1 MIYFVMNITVF
12 YYSTDKEQRYDAELR
27 LAFNV
32 LSKLRKAT
40 AEKLER
46 DRNKIFSICQN
57 VRRLRIAGSV
67 TSLVG
72 GGLAVVGLGLIPV
85 TFGGSVA
92 LSVIGAGVGVAGGAV
107 TIASTVTDKVMSKHK
122 LKQAKAII
130 DIDRQLTEQVNEIL
144 MERYVSIAIRENPAA
159 SREEAVAVV
168 LQSRQ
173 LVRFGAVTANAAT
186 SGVQVARS
194 ALHGSVFALRVTG
207 SAARGIAIVGGVVTF
222 LTVPLDLGELIYNS
236 VKLYNRSDTK
246 AIRWFDEQLGLLH
259 ATLEEIENMLQ
270 TQNISSEA
278 ANDIAEHSALEERD
292 EISTTL

>member
-1 MIYFVMNITVF
+1 MCDIFCDGYNCFLN
-12 YYSTDKEQRYDAELR
+12 YSTDKEQRYDAELR
-27 LAFNV
+27 LALNV

-67 TSLVG
+67 TSLIG

-85 TFGGSVA
+85 TFGGSIA
-92 LSVIGAGVGVAGGAV
+92 LSVIGAGAGVAGGAV
-107 TIASTVTDKVMSKHK
+107 TIASTVTDKVMSKLK

-144 MERYVSIAIRENPAA
+144 MERYVNIAIRDNPAA

-194 ALHGSVFALRVTG
+194 ALHGSAFAFRVTAT
-207 SAARGIAIVGGVVTF
+207 AARGVAIVGGVVTV

-236 VKLYNRSDTK
+236 VKLHNRSETR
-246 AIRWFDEQLGLLH
+246 AIKWFDEQLELLH

-270 TQNISSEA
+270 THSEA
-278 ANDIAEHSALEERD
+278 GNDVQYEHPVQEEV
-292 EISTTL
+292 